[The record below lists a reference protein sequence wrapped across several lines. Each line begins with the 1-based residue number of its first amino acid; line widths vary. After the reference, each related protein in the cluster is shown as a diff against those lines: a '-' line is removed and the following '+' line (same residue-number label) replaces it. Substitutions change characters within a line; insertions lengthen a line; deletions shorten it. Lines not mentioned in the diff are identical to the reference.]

1 MQALLVALDQQ
12 VRQGLD
18 RLMDEVQ
25 IGGTFL
31 NVRKE
36 WTML

>member
-31 NVRKE
+31 NARKE